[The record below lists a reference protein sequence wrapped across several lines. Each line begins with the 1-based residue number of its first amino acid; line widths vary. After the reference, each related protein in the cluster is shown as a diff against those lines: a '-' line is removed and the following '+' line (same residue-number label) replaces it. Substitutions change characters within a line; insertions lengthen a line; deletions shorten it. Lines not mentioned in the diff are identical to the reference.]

1 MSKGLLSNPKAA
13 LIFAGITIVSA
24 IVMVGPQEGG
34 GLLDRTVGSIGQQ
47 SEAVVEEAPPVVQEQ
62 PRMAA
67 EPLDPAA
74 GWGGTA
80 DPVFGEF
87 TEEPIVETPEEEA
100 AEVAP
105 APVRAAPRVYEQTV
119 PVGGPVVADAP
130 GIVVPGDD
138 DARDKAAS
146 RAIPVVTSRR
156 IKIQPQ

>member
-13 LIFAGITIVSA
+13 LVFAGITIVSA
-24 IVMVGPQEGG
+24 IVMVGPQGG
-34 GLLDRTVGSIGQQ
+34 GGVLDQAVGRIGQQ
-47 SEAVVEEAPPVVQEQ
+47 SEPGAEQAPTVVQEE
-62 PRMAA
+62 PSKVA
-67 EPLDPAA
+67 EPLDPAD

-87 TEEPIVETPEEEA
+87 TEEPIVETPAEEA
-100 AEVAP
+100 AELAP
-105 APVRAAPRVYEQTV
+105 APVRAASRVYEQTV
-119 PVGGPVVADAP
+119 QVGGPVVADAP

-138 DARDKAAS
+138 DALDKAAS

>member
-13 LIFAGITIVSA
+13 LVFAGITIVSA
-24 IVMVGPQEGG
+24 IVMVGPQNGG

-47 SEAVVEEAPPVVQEQ
+47 GEVVAEEAPTVVQEQ
-62 PRMAA
+62 PRMAD

-80 DPVFGEF
+80 DPAFGEF
-87 TEEPIVETPEEEA
+87 TEEPIEETPEEQA
-100 AEVAP
+100 AQSAP
-105 APVRAAPRVYEQTV
+105 APVRNAPRIYEQTV

-146 RAIPVVTSRR
+146 RAIPVATSRK
-156 IKIQPQ
+156 INIQPQ